1 MLEVQVQ
8 PAEFYRLLGYPR
20 GKQPD
25 GRAAELAAWVRDWY
39 RAHGRPWIHKH
50 EEGHEFLV
58 AVSAG
63 PELEE
68 EAQRRWRDSLP
79 DEYFFLETYGS
90 AVVEH
95 LTTKAGAQLCE
106 WADPHGLAILPHRSP
121 GYPGCDIAEQAP
133 LLERMRPLPYPLD
146 VLPSGMLRPKKS
158 QISVFPVVPKTPD
171 ITPLNSLVPCTHCT
185 FTPCQYRRVQF
196 RVNTKA
202 LRRWAAE
209 RLRISRRADGAIEAR
224 FQYEGT
230 TCTNLGRPLRFEYR
244 VTLGPRQQGYPIEAM
259 DCSPTDEGYKHMCR
273 YIEDP
278 VELMQAIA
286 MEKPMLGQP
295 LHYAVSA
302 PRPESFAGCH
312 CVEDSRAHKWGLVFE
327 TIYYRLA
334 NDQAISTQ

>member
-20 GKQPD
+20 GKQPE
-25 GRAAELAAWVRDWY
+25 GRAAELAAWVREWY
-39 RAHGRPWIHKH
+39 AKHGTPWIYSH
-50 EEGHEFLV
+50 EGQNEFLV

-63 PELEE
+63 PELEH

-95 LTTKAGAQLCE
+95 LTTLAGAQLCE
-106 WADPHGLAILPHRSP
+106 WADPRGLAILPHRSP

-133 LLERMRPLPYPLD
+133 LLARMQPVPHPLE

-158 QISVFPVVPKTPD
+158 QISVFPVVPKTAE
-171 ITPLNSLVPCTHCT
+171 TVPLSSLVSCTHCT
-185 FTPCQYRRVQF
+185 FTPCQFRRVQL
-196 RVNTKA
+196 RVNPKA

-209 RLRISRRADGAIEAR
+209 RLRMTTGTDGTLNAR

-230 TCTNLGRPLRFEYR
+230 TCTNLGRPLRFEYA
-244 VTLGPRQQGYPIEAM
+244 VTLGSREQGYPIQAM
-259 DCSPTDEGYKHMCR
+259 ECAPVDEGYKHMCR
-273 YIEDP
+273 YIESP

-286 MEKPMLGQP
+286 TEKTMLGQP

-302 PRPESFAGCH
+302 PRPESFAGCY
-312 CVEDSRAHKWGLVFE
+312 CDADARAHKWGLAFE
-327 TIYYRLA
+327 TIYYRLM
-334 NDQAISTQ
+334 NDQAIITE